1 MATEGQRQ
9 VAGTS
14 QDSVGDRL
22 CALFDPKGH
31 LEKARQRTRIA
42 LRGESSPGH
51 RSLCPSV
58 NSFGEEKINTVWPS
72 FGSELSVLGVGVR

>member
-42 LRGESSPGH
+42 LRG
-51 RSLCPSV
+51 SLPSV
-58 NSFGEEKINTVWPS
+58 SFC
-72 FGSELSVLGVGVR
+72 